1 MLESVLIANR
11 GEIAL
16 RIVRACRELGVRS
29 VAVYSEAD
37 RSAPHVLAADEA
49 HEIGPAPAAES
60 YLRIDR
66 LLEVAR
72 RSGAVAVHPGYG
84 FLSERAVFARA
95 VRDAGLVFI
104 GPRPETIDAMGD
116 KVRARRLM
124 REAGTPVIPGSP
136 DPVRDPDEARRWASE
151 IGFPVL
157 LKAAAGGGGKGMRIV
172 EEPGGLERALA
183 AASREAESAFGD
195 PAVYLERYLDAPR
208 HIEVQVLGDTHGNL
222 VHLGERECSIQR
234 RHQKL
239 VEESP
244 SPAATPGLRARM
256 GEAAVRAARAV
267 GYVGAGT
274 VEFLYLDG
282 EFHFLEMNT
291 RVQVEHPVTEL
302 VTGIDLVEWQLR
314 VAAGEALS
322 FNQEDVRLDGHA
334 IECRITSEDAFR
346 GFLPATGRVD
356 VLEVPGGAGVRWD
369 GGICA
374 GFEVGRHY
382 DPLLG
387 KLVAWGPDRG
397 AAVRRMARALD
408 ELVVVGVPTSVP
420 FHRRV
425 MRHEAFRRGDL
436 SIRFLDDHP
445 QLTADTVGPETLEVV
460 AAAAA
465 LLAAG
470 ERGAAPARGPR
481 ADVRPAFS
489 AWRKAGA
496 TWAVLP

>member
-16 RIVRACRELGVRS
+16 RIVRACRELGIRS
-29 VAVYSEAD
+29 IAVYSEAD

-49 HEIGPAPAAES
+49 YEIGPAPSAES

-66 LLEVAR
+66 LLEVAAC
-72 RSGAVAVHPGYG
+72 SGARALHPGYG

-104 GPRPETIDAMGD
+104 GPKPATIDAMGD
-116 KVRARRLM
+116 KVRARKLM
-124 REAGTPVIPGSP
+124 QEAGTPVIPGSP
-136 DPVRDPDEARRWASE
+136 GPVHDPAEARRQARE
-151 IGFPVL
+151 IGYPVL

-172 EEPGGLERALA
+172 EEPDGLERALA
-183 AASREAESAFGD
+183 AARREAQAAFAD

-208 HIEVQVLGDTHGNL
+208 HIEVQVLGDAHGNL

-244 SPAATPGLRARM
+244 SAVATPGLRARM
-256 GEAAVRAARAV
+256 GKAALQAARAV

-274 VEFLYLDG
+274 VEFLYIDG
-282 EFHFLEMNT
+282 DYYFLEMNT
-291 RVQVEHPVTEL
+291 RLQVEHPVTEL

-314 VAAGEALS
+314 IAAGEALT
-322 FNQEDVRLDGHA
+322 FAQADVRLNGHA
-334 IECRITSEDAFR
+334 IECRITSEDPFQ
-346 GFLPATGRVD
+346 GFLPATGRVE
-356 VLEVPGGAGVRWD
+356 VLEVPAGAGVRWD
-369 GGICA
+369 GGIHA

-387 KLVAWGPDRG
+387 KLVAWGADRP

-408 ELVVVGVPTSVP
+408 ELVIVGVPTSVP
-420 FHRRV
+420 FHHRV

-436 SIRFLDDHP
+436 SIRFLEDHP
-445 QLTADTVGPETLEVV
+445 ELTAERISPETLGVV

-465 LLAAG
+465 LLAEG
-470 ERGAAPARGPR
+470 ERRHAPARGSR
-481 ADVRPAFS
+481 APGRSGFS
-489 AWRKAGA
+489 AWRRAGG
-496 TWAVLP
+496 TWGVLP